1 MLFSSSLS
9 TIMVV
14 SSAYL
19 RLLIL
24 CVCVCVCV
32 CCWKESTCQCGGPKD
47 KGLIPGSGRSP
58 GVRSGNPTQY
68 SPGHSHGQ
76 RSLAGY
82 SPQGHRESDTTEY
95 PHTQGR
101 YIQATSSSSIHPSM
115 NIKVV
120 AMPWLLWIML
130 L

>member
-1 MLFSSSLS
+1 M
-9 TIMVV
+9 
-14 SSAYL
+14 
-19 RLLIL
+19 
-24 CVCVCVCV
+24 CVCVCHG
-32 CCWKESTCQCGGPKD
+32 KEFTCQCRGPKD

-68 SPGHSHGQ
+68 SPGHPHGQ

-95 PHTQGR
+95 PYTQGR